1 MVKVGLLLKKPD
13 SVFSNGCVQQPLFLK
28 RALELGGCEVVMLGI
43 EPDYTIF
50 EQTQEPVEF
59 TNALTDFSSYHVLI
73 LASVVLL
80 ENENNMPY
88 IENLQKYDVVIVNF
102 ICGNIYILHQEEF
115 VFQKHQIMH
124 HYMQNYYHMNWI
136 MEMYDYCEDYLRIMS
151 NKPTEVVP
159 YLWDPDIV
167 QNYVSEN
174 HLLRTLGSNTE
185 KINIMIFEANM
196 SIHKNSL
203 IPLLICEEFHRKFPG
218 KLNKVYVFCCEK
230 LLGENSGLVRWL
242 SIFKDKKVEVY
253 GRIVMP
259 YIVDV
264 ISKNNDYL
272 SVMLSYTLLNR
283 LNFIHLEMMHLG
295 IPIVHNCK
303 PFEMN
308 GNYFE
313 DHDLRGAAVA
323 LERIRTTFVDANAY
337 KEACAPILKKYSA
350 TDSERVETYK
360 GLVDEIVKRFD
371 LRVQPPPTAPRVSE
385 IEQQSFPVFKSGEG
399 VQLLVSNSRTLG
411 LARSI
416 MRDWKERLM
425 NKCVEIAYA
434 PNIDSVL
441 VNEIKNDV
449 FHNVRL
455 LELPRCATDEDLEN
469 TAGTLSSF
477 EDRDTVNWTVYAN
490 TKDSLKAITRS

>member
-1 MVKVGLLLKKPD
+1 
-13 SVFSNGCVQQPLFLK
+13 
-28 RALELGGCEVVMLGI
+28 
-43 EPDYTIF
+43 
-50 EQTQEPVEF
+50 
-59 TNALTDFSSYHVLI
+59 
-73 LASVVLL
+73 
-80 ENENNMPY
+80 
-88 IENLQKYDVVIVNF
+88 
-102 ICGNIYILHQEEF
+102 
-115 VFQKHQIMH
+115 
-124 HYMQNYYHMNWI
+124 
-136 MEMYDYCEDYLRIMS
+136 
-151 NKPTEVVP
+151 
-159 YLWDPDIV
+159 
-167 QNYVSEN
+167 
-174 HLLRTLGSNTE
+174 
-185 KINIMIFEANM
+185 
-196 SIHKNSL
+196 
-203 IPLLICEEFHRKFPG
+203 
-218 KLNKVYVFCCEK
+218 
-230 LLGENSGLVRWL
+230 
-242 SIFKDKKVEVY
+242 
-253 GRIVMP
+253 
-259 YIVDV
+259 
-264 ISKNNDYL
+264 
-272 SVMLSYTLLNR
+272 MLSYTLLNR

>member
-28 RALELGGCEVVMLGI
+28 RALELGGCEVAMLGI

-50 EQTQEPVEF
+50 EQTQEQVEF
-59 TNALTDFSSYHVLI
+59 TTAFTDFSSYDVLI

-88 IENLQKYDVVIVNF
+88 IENLRKYDVVIVNF

-115 VFQKHQIMH
+115 VFQKHHIMH

-151 NKPTEVVP
+151 NKPTKVVP

-174 HLLRTLGSNTE
+174 KLLKSLGSNTE

-230 LLGENSGLVRWL
+230 LLQDNKELVRWL
-242 SIFKDKKVEVY
+242 SIFKDRKVEVY

-272 SVMLSYTLLNR
+272 SVMLSYTLMNR

-303 PFEMN
+303 PFELN

-313 DHDLRGAAVA
+313 DHDLRGAAIA
-323 LERIRTTFVDANAY
+323 LERIRNGFVDANAY
-337 KEACAPILKKYSA
+337 KEECAPIVKRYSA
-350 TDSERVETYK
+350 TDSQRVESYK
-360 GLVDEIVKRFD
+360 GFVQEIVNNFG
-371 LRVQPPPTAPRVSE
+371 LRVDPKPPS
-385 IEQQSFPVFKSGEG
+385 IESKPQRAYDHVFKSGEG
-399 VQLLVSNSRTLG
+399 VQVLVSNARTLG
-411 LARSI
+411 LTRSI
-416 MRDWKERLM
+416 MRDWKEKLM
-425 NKCVEIAYA
+425 NKCVEVAYA
-434 PNIDSVL
+434 PCIDSVL
-441 VNEIKNDV
+441 INEIKNDV
-449 FHNVRL
+449 FHRVRIL
-455 LELPRCATDEDLEN
+455 KLPKCTTHEELIHAAD
-469 TAGTLSSF
+469 AMSSF
-477 EDRDTVNWTVYAN
+477 ARKEMVSWSVYEN
-490 TKDSLKAITRS
+490 TKDSIRAITLS